1 MKTISRR
8 SRRLSA
14 LISGLIAIGA
24 LPLALRAQDVTCV
37 RVAESPR
44 IDGRLDDKAWQGA
57 PVIDGFRMVE
67 PRPGED
73 PSERTEARVIFDG
86 HSLYIG
92 VYCHDSEP
100 DRISANSMAH
110 DSGSGGGGMRGLRLR
125 APRVLDVERRHRPG
139 PPRSVPGQAQC
150 LRLFRQSPRGP
161 RRRPGLCRR
170 LEPQLGRDLGGRKR
184 PPRRRLVGRV
194 PHPLQ
199 DDLLQARAQRL
210 GPQHRADDRP
220 QDGDDP
226 AVRHDPRQQL
236 QQPQRSGHDA
246 GHRGRQA
253 GHGHHLPALRPVQ
266 RRQRQPAIEPVRHRG
281 RRRVRPL

>member
-1 MKTISRR
+1 MRPRR
-8 SRRLSA
+8 GEPPHRRAPRRQGLAGGAGHRRLPHGRAAARRGPERADGSPGH
-14 LISGLIAIGA
+14 LRRPQPLHRGL
-24 LPLALRAQDVTCV
+24 LPRQRARPHLGQLHG
-37 RVAESPR
+37 PR
-44 IDGRLDDKAWQGA
+44 QRERGRRHG
-57 PVIDGFRMVE
+57 
-67 PRPGED
+67 
-73 PSERTEARVIFDG
+73 
-86 HSLYIG
+86 
-92 VYCHDSEP
+92 
-100 DRISANSMAH
+100 
-110 DSGSGGGGMRGLRLR
+110 GLRLR
-125 APRVLDVERRHRPG
+125 APRLLDVERRHRPG
-139 PPRSVPGQAQC
+139 PPRPVPGQAQC

-246 GHRGRQA
+246 GDRRRQA
-253 GHGHHLPALRPVQ
+253 GHGHHLPAVRPVQ
-266 RRQRQPAIEPVRHRG
+266 RRQRQPGIEPVRHRG